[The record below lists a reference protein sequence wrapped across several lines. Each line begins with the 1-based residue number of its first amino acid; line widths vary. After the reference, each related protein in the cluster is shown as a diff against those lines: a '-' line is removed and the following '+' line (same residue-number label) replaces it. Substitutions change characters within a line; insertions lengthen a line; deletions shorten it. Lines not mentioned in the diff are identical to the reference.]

1 MPLRFTEPP
10 GIEFNAAAAAFLP
23 LTLCL
28 TLVLPLT
35 VTELGP
41 EPAGMIP
48 TMPALLLLM
57 LLPVLRLPVLPELLS
72 WTSASAKQ
80 ARMAHRQHAHA
91 GERRWRCQCVGQ
103 GKGTNQGEGHSI
115 LCSGERGQ
123 GHAIPR
129 PSMIWSTSLRLRLT
143 SALSGLARPVPA
155 LFLEAWSIERGV
167 QPQQEDK

>member
-1 MPLRFTEPP
+1 LPLRFTEPP

-41 EPAGMIP
+41 EPAGMLP
-48 TMPALLLLM
+48 TMPALLLLLM
-57 LLPVLRLPVLPELLS
+57 LLPVLPELLS
-72 WTSASAKQ
+72 WTSASANQ
-80 ARMAHRQHAHA
+80 VQMAHRQHAHA